1 MIVRAYIGLGAN
13 LGEAANT
20 LQVALQAIGLL
31 PESWLLAASPL
42 YRSAPVGY
50 LDQPDFV
57 NAVACIET
65 TRPPLQLLTD
75 LQALEEQSGRQRT
88 FRNAPRTLDLDLL
101 LYGDC
106 VLNEP
111 DLELPHPRM
120 HQRGFVLVPLLDI
133 APDIIIPGVGPAN
146 RCASLLDLTDLVKL
160 E

>member
-1 MIVRAYIGLGAN
+1 MRAYIGLGAN

-31 PESWLLAASPL
+31 PESRLLAASPL

-65 TRPPLQLLTD
+65 TRPALQLLTD

-133 APDIIIPGVGPAN
+133 APNIIIPGVGPAN

>member
-1 MIVRAYIGLGAN
+1 MRAYIGLGAN

-31 PESWLLAASPL
+31 PESRLLAASPL

-65 TRPPLQLLTD
+65 TRPALQLLTD

-146 RCASLLDLTDLVKL
+146 RCASQLDLTDLVKL